1 MIRGGKRETAP
12 PPPSDPYSP
21 TSSVITFTIA
31 VKLLPYTIR
40 LLFRELG
47 EDGALVSV

>member
-31 VKLLPYTIR
+31 VKLLPYTFR
-40 LLFRELG
+40 LLVRELG